1 MNKSLLAGVILFLA
15 IAAGP
20 LARAQETLSIIP
32 YPKEVTIQNGYFQL
46 TPGTPILATTADS
59 RKSAELF
66 NQLLLA
72 RQGFSLPI
80 TQVKPSGKAI
90 ILGET
95 EGADGNER
103 YELEISP
110 EQILLTG
117 RKAGIFYG
125 LQTVLQLIESRDGKV
140 TVPAAQI
147 KDEPAFAYR
156 GLMLD
161 VSRHFF
167 STDQIKKM
175 LDLMGYFKFNRMHWH
190 LTEDQ
195 GWRLEIKK
203 YPKLTQVSAWRDSTI
218 IGQYYDF
225 KPFIYDGKPHG
236 GYYTQEEA
244 RDIVRYA
251 AERHITVIPEI
262 ELPGHSSAVLA
273 AYPELGSFEVKDGK
287 ALPGT
292 IPAKNDKGEPYNN
305 ELNTYVPGYWG
316 VHYNIYGPTEKAFG
330 FLEDVLT
337 EVMEIFPSEYIHIGG
352 DEVPKDQWITS
363 EIAQKVIKKEKLAD
377 EHELQSFFIRRI
389 EKFLNKNGRKLIGW
403 DEILE
408 GGLAPNATV
417 MSWRGEKGGIEA
429 AKMGHDVIMTPNS
442 HLYFDHYQA
451 ADKTTEPLAIG
462 GFLPL
467 KKVYSYSPIPESLTT
482 EEQKHVLGVQ
492 ANLWTEYIPTNNK
505 MEYFLFPR
513 ALALAEVAW
522 KSKEEKNFKSFT
534 HHRLPKRLAELEERN
549 VFFRIPEAEISIS
562 RDESTK
568 RHLIA
573 ITPLVANAEV
583 FYTVDGHKADQ
594 TANRYTGAFLAPIPG
609 EGQGPLTL
617 RYILV
622 TPGGRSSNEF
632 QVEIKLP

>member
-1 MNKSLLAGVILFLA
+1 MKKSLLAGLMMMVGLTGSSLA
-15 IAAGP
+15 QSAE
-20 LARAQETLSIIP
+20 QLSIIP
-32 YPKEVTIQNGYFQL
+32 YPKEVTLQSGHFQL
-46 TPGTPILATTADS
+46 APGTPIVATTAGA

-66 NQLLLA
+66 NQFLFSQ
-72 RQGFSLPI
+72 QGFTLPI
-80 TQVKPSGKAI
+80 RQMPVPGK
-90 ILGET
+90 
-95 EGADGNER
+95 
-103 YELEISP
+103 S
-110 EQILLTG
+110 ILLEEDDQSSGDESYLLDISTDQIRIDG
-117 RKAGIFYG
+117 KQAGIFYG
-125 LQTVLQLIESRDGKV
+125 LQTLLQLMENRDGQV
-140 TVPAAQI
+140 VVPSALI
-147 KDEPAFAYR
+147 KDAPAFGYR

-167 STDQIKKM
+167 STDQIKKI
-175 LDLMGYFKFNRMHWH
+175 LDLMAYFKFNRMHWH

-236 GYYTQEEA
+236 GYYTQDEA
-244 RDIVRYA
+244 REIVRYA

-287 ALPGT
+287 ALPGS
-292 IPAKNDKGEPYNN
+292 IAAKNDKGEPYDND
-305 ELNTYVPGYWG
+305 LSTDVPGYWG
-316 VHYNIYGPTEKAFG
+316 VHYNIYGPTEKAFR

-337 EVMEIFPSEYIHIGG
+337 EVMDIFPSEYIHIGG
-352 DEVPKDQWITS
+352 DEVPKDHWITS
-363 EIAQKVIKKEKLAD
+363 DIAQKVIKKEKLAD

-451 ADKTTEPLAIG
+451 ADKSTEPLAIG

-467 KKVYSYSPIPESLTT
+467 EKVYSYTPIPESLTAD
-482 EEQKHVLGVQ
+482 EQKHVLGVQ

-522 KSKEEKNFKSFT
+522 KSKDEKNYAAFT
-534 HHRLPKRLAELEERN
+534 QHRLPKRLAELEQQK
-549 VFFRIPEAEISIS
+549 VFFRIPEAEVRIS
-562 RDESTK
+562 RDLASG
-568 RHLIA
+568 RHLVQIV
-573 ITPLVANAEV
+573 PFVANSEV

-594 TANRYTGAFLAPIPG
+594 TATRYTGPFLAPIPG
-609 EGQGPLTL
+609 EGQGSMTL
-617 RYILV
+617 RYTIV

-632 QVEIKLP
+632 KNEITLP